1 MVHLPLYVNVYSMQY
16 SILFHVPLERVI
28 LCSQKKRTK
37 TRNPSLSPVR
47 EKSPTS
53 CTGSCIA
60 SFTLNDNE
68 EIPGSQNRAQV
79 SE

>member
-1 MVHLPLYVNVYSMQY
+1 MYIVCNIVFYFMCPWKG
-16 SILFHVPLERVI
+16 LF
-28 LCSQKKRTK
+28 CAAKKKRTK

-47 EKSPTS
+47 EKSPTT